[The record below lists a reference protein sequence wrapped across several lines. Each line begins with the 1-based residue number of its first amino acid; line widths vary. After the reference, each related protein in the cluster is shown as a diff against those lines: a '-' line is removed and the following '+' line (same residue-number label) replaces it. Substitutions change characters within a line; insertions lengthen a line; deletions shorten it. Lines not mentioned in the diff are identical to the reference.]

1 VRVDEHT
8 ADLDGI
14 LTYYRSTDPIGPAL
28 VYLHGIPTSS
38 DIWEPMLERTGGVA
52 PDLIGFGRSAKAGH
66 LDYTLTGLAGHA
78 ARLLDHLEL
87 TNPTLVGH
95 DWGALVALDLARQRP
110 VGRLVLIAP
119 PPLTET
125 RLTRAWRTPLVGEL
139 VMGATTRTL
148 LARRLRAGSTDPR
161 AWTRART
168 DAVWTQFDQGTQ
180 RAILRLHRATDPRHL
195 ATLTD
200 LPPRPTVIVRGDRD
214 PWLSTAQAQAIAQV
228 VPGATVT
235 EIADAGHWPWLDR
248 SEAIDAVAAIL
259 AP

>member
-1 VRVDEHT
+1 
-8 ADLDGI
+8 
-14 LTYYRSTDPIGPAL
+14 
-28 VYLHGIPTSS
+28 
-38 DIWEPMLERTGGVA
+38 M
-52 PDLIGFGRSAKAGH
+52 GFTQR
-66 LDYTLTGLAGHA
+66 
-78 ARLLDHLEL
+78 
-87 TNPTLVGH
+87 
-95 DWGALVALDLARQRP
+95 WMLAR
-110 VGRLVLIAP
+110 A
-119 PPLTET
+119 
-125 RLTRAWRTPLVGEL
+125 LTRGGTNTFPHGRI
-139 VMGATTRTL
+139 ATI
-148 LARRLRAGSTDPR
+148 
-161 AWTRART
+161 WK
-168 DAVWTQFDQGTQ
+168 QFDQGTQ